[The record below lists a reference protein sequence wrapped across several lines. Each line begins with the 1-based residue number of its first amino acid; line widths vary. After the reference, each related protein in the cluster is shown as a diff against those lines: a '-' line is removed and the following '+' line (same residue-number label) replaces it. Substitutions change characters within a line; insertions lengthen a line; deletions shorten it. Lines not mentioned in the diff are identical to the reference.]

1 MFHYFI
7 HRQCLLNML
16 LLESRVARVRD
27 SASHHQLS
35 TFKQCL
41 QLFNGIRNSDLKK
54 YININL
60 SVKNGHFNE

>member
-1 MFHYFI
+1 MFYYFI
-7 HRQCLLNML
+7 QCLLNML
-16 LLESRVARVRD
+16 LLESRVATVRD

-41 QLFNGIRNSDLKK
+41 QLFSGIRNSDLKK
-54 YININL
+54 YTNINL